1 MSGAIL
7 VYIML
12 HTAYKTISSPTR
24 VVMEKLNLGCRTTC
38 DIRAC
43 HCSPVAECMFLPL
56 LSLSTFLSIVCAA
69 LCFLRKMVFALLEL
83 PAGVGLFKVD
93 GDKQKLK
100 ALLSFKSTADA
111 LATTTQVVNGELA
124 KPVRKFLKKNFVEKQ
139 ITEELAVA
147 DAKLAKAIK
156 DALAIQ
162 CVHGDDTL
170 ATFRALRANLDD
182 LLEDVSTEQLNQT
195 ALGLAHNLNR
205 YKLKFSPDKVDMM
218 VVQAVALLED
228 LDKEINKY
236 AMRAREWYG
245 WHFPELAKIV
255 NDNILYAKIVL
266 AAKTRFNVRD
276 TDFSDF
282 LEEELEQKVKDAAMV
297 SMGTEIAEEDIE
309 NICRLCSEVVAASKY
324 RESLAAYLSS
334 RMQTI
339 APNLTTMV
347 GEQIGARLIQ
357 KAGSL
362 LSLAKYPSSTL
373 QILGAEKALFRALK
387 QRQATPKYGILYNA
401 QVVAKAAATHKG
413 AMSRVLAA
421 KASLSARIDS
431 FGEGDNSAALEYR
444 GKVEERLRQFEEGV
458 TYGRTGNVRGRGGGM
473 QLQQKRGPP
482 NGNGGGA
489 PFKRQRLDGGGFR

>member
-1 MSGAIL
+1 M
-7 VYIML
+7 VYAM
-12 HTAYKTISSPTR
+12 
-24 VVMEKLNLGCRTTC
+24 
-38 DIRAC
+38 
-43 HCSPVAECMFLPL
+43 
-56 LSLSTFLSIVCAA
+56 
-69 LCFLRKMVFALLEL
+69 LEL

-93 GDKQKLK
+93 GGRQKLK

-111 LATTTQVVNGELA
+111 LATTTQIVNGELA

-156 DALAIQ
+156 DALSIQ

-170 ATFRALRANLDD
+170 ATFRALRSSLDE
-182 LLEDVSTEQLNQT
+182 LLQEVSTEQLNQT

-266 AAKTRFNVRD
+266 TAKTRFNVRD
-276 TDFSDF
+276 TDFSEF

-401 QVVAKAAATHKG
+401 QVVAKAAASHKG

-431 FGEGDNSAALEYR
+431 FGEGDNTPALEYR
-444 GKVEERLRQFEEGV
+444 SKVEERLRQFEEGV
-458 TYGRTGNVRGRGGGM
+458 TYGRTGNVRGAGGGL
-473 QLQQKRGPP
+473 QLQQKRRGPF
-482 NGNGGGA
+482 NGGSAGGA
-489 PFKRQRLDGGGFR
+489 PFKRQRLDSGGFKHRNE

>member
-1 MSGAIL
+1 M
-7 VYIML
+7 VY
-12 HTAYKTISSPTR
+12 
-24 VVMEKLNLGCRTTC
+24 
-38 DIRAC
+38 
-43 HCSPVAECMFLPL
+43 
-56 LSLSTFLSIVCAA
+56 
-69 LCFLRKMVFALLEL
+69 ALLEL
-83 PAGVGLFKVD
+83 PAGVALFKVD
-93 GDKQKLK
+93 GEKRKLK
-100 ALLSFKSTADA
+100 ALLQFKSTADA

-124 KPVRKFLKKNFVEKQ
+124 KPVRKFLKKNFVEKE

-147 DAKLAKAIK
+147 DSKLAKAIK
-156 DALAIQ
+156 ETLAIP
-162 CVHGDDTL
+162 CIHGDETL
-170 ATFRALRANLDD
+170 ATFRALRAGVDE
-182 LLEDVSTEQLNQT
+182 LLQEVSAEQLNQT

-255 NDNILYAKIVL
+255 NDNLLYAKIVL
-266 AAKTRFNVRD
+266 ATKTRFNVRD

-297 SMGTEIAEEDIE
+297 SMGTEIAEEDIA
-309 NICRLCSEVVAASKY
+309 NICRLCSEVVAAAKY
-324 RESLAAYLSS
+324 RETLAAYLSS

-362 LSLAKYPSSTL
+362 LALAKYPSSTV

-401 QVVAKAAATHKG
+401 QVVARAAAANKG
-413 AMSRVLAA
+413 TMSRVLAA
-421 KASLSARIDS
+421 KTSLSARIDS
-431 FGEGDNSAALEYR
+431 FGEGDNAPALEYR
-444 GKVEERLRQFEEGV
+444 SKVEERLRQFEEGV
-458 TYGRTGNVRGRGGGM
+458 AYGQTGNARGAGAK
-473 QLQQKRGPP
+473 LQQKRPMGAAAG
-482 NGNGGGA
+482 NGNNNNNNGGGA
-489 PFKRQRLDGGGFR
+489 PFKRARMGDGGFGRRN

>member
-1 MSGAIL
+1 M
-7 VYIML
+7 VY
-12 HTAYKTISSPTR
+12 
-24 VVMEKLNLGCRTTC
+24 
-38 DIRAC
+38 
-43 HCSPVAECMFLPL
+43 
-56 LSLSTFLSIVCAA
+56 
-69 LCFLRKMVFALLEL
+69 ALLEL
-83 PAGVGLFKVD
+83 PAGVALFKVD
-93 GDKQKLK
+93 GEKRQLK
-100 ALLSFKSTADA
+100 ALLQFKSTTDA
-111 LATTTQVVNGELA
+111 LATTTRVVNGELA
-124 KPVRKFLKKNFVEKQ
+124 KPVRKFLRKNLVEKE
-139 ITEELAVA
+139 ITEELVVA
-147 DAKLAKAIK
+147 DSKLAKAIK
-156 DALAIQ
+156 ETLSIP
-162 CVHGDDTL
+162 CIHGDETL
-170 ATFRALRANLDD
+170 ATFRALRANIEE
-182 LLEDVSTEQLNQT
+182 LLQEVSTEQLKQT
-195 ALGLAHNLNR
+195 SLGLAHNLNR

-255 NDNILYAKIVL
+255 NDNLLYAKIVL

-324 RESLAAYLSS
+324 RETLSAYLSS

-362 LSLAKYPSSTL
+362 LSLAKYPSSTV

-401 QVVAKAAATHKG
+401 QVVTKAAAPNKG
-413 AMSRVLAA
+413 TMSRVLAA
-421 KASLSARIDS
+421 KTSLSARIDS
-431 FGEGDNSAALEYR
+431 FGEGDNAPALEYR
-444 GKVEERLRQFEEGV
+444 SKVEERLRQFEEGV
-458 TYGRTGNVRGRGGGM
+458 TYGQSGNARGGGAR
-473 QLQQKRGPP
+473 LQQKRSYSGGG
-482 NGNGGGA
+482 NNNNYNNHTNNTNGGA
-489 PFKRQRLDGGGFR
+489 AFKRPRITTDGFQQRN